1 MESTWTHTTV
11 LLHEA
16 VQALDVRADATYVDA
31 TFGRGGHSRLI
42 LSQLGPQGRLIV
54 FDKDPEAIAQAQAL
68 KPDVVL
74 MDVVMPRMDGI
85 EAARKIRESRKTP
98 IIFITAHGDQ
108 QTRMHIDQIMP
119 GVPVLA
125 AGSKPCA
132 PGKPAALLKS

>member
-68 KPDVVL
+68 KDARVTIRHEGFAALSSLPRASVAGVL
-74 MDVVMPRMDGI
+74 MEIGR
-85 EAARKIRESRKTP
+85 
-98 IIFITAHGDQ
+98 AH
-108 QTRMHIDQIMP
+108 
-119 GVPVLA
+119 V
-125 AGSKPCA
+125 
-132 PGKPAALLKS
+132 